1 MKIKGMSVMSLD
13 RQKPRDEAMEKIENY
28 IIKNHLKP
36 DEKLPSER
44 SMCEMWDFNRST
56 LRSAIKQLILEGK
69 IYNKNGSGTYVARE
83 KLVRNLQ
90 DVYGFYQTAQ
100 SAGRRV
106 DTKVLLVDFC
116 ETPKDIGRKMKLPL
130 GHKLIRLVRLRY
142 LDGIPVLITTIYL
155 DAQRFAGL
163 EQIDLNKVSLYAV
176 LKERYG
182 VEVSS
187 GMEKLSIAYCD
198 EEEAGYLEIEEGAP
212 VIYQSGVTM
221 DQQGVVF
228 EYFKEITRSEYV
240 CFASE
245 LTRR

>member
-1 MKIKGMSVMSLD
+1 MNID
-13 RQKPRDEAMEKIENY
+13 HQKPRDEAMEKIENY
-28 IIKNHLKP
+28 MIKNNLKP
-36 DEKLPSER
+36 DDKLPSER
-44 SMCEMWDFNRST
+44 AMCEMWDFNRST

-69 IYNKNGSGTYVARE
+69 IYNKNGSGTYVARR
-83 KLVRNLQ
+83 KLVRSLQ

-100 SAGRRV
+100 NAGRRI
-106 DTKVLLVDFC
+106 DTKVLRVDFC
-116 ETPKDIGRKMKLPL
+116 ETPKNIGRKMKLPL
-130 GHKLIRLVRLRY
+130 GHKLMRIVRLRC
-142 LDGIPVLITTIYL
+142 LDGIPVVISTIYL
-155 DAQRFAGL
+155 DAVRFPGL
-163 EQIDLNKVSLYAV
+163 EDVDFNGVSLYGV

-182 VEVSS
+182 VDVSG

-221 DQQGVVF
+221 DQQDVIF